1 MVKWRLFWLSAG
13 LALIFISTT
22 PLSAASLLGEDWETF
37 FKDKVSFRGFVENV
51 TGLSV
56 SHGDRHFNTS
66 NRLDM
71 QRFTIQ
77 PEINIEAT
85 AWAKFFISWRFVK
98 EIRYNAE
105 AKSREKTVSYFPTA
119 PVKPL
124 RNTFY
129 DEYKPKPWE
138 AVLDLSPADAL
149 KIRLGR
155 QFISWGET
163 DGVRLL
169 DLINPQDLTFS
180 PPVAPNLFNL
190 DETRIPSVGLRTLY
204 TIRPVS
210 NTILE
215 FFALPGFFDEAKQR
229 VDEIVGSND
238 TGDRQVRYGRWSA
251 HPETR
256 LVFLGRNAFGNI
268 YANPIPLGGCAGLGC
283 LVIPSTSREL
293 PDAGDSWKIG
303 ARITSSLG
311 KLNFGLG
318 YIWGFNPQASDMVFK
333 VKGKSCLPPSGGPL
347 CSFDPDGPGPIPTL
361 FLPTTVRL
369 RLVNDRTNIF
379 AGHFNYPV
387 GDILDI
393 PVNTTV
399 RGELAFLPDKPYNIA
414 KFPGAF
420 GLRATLDPRH
430 PSGVVEK
437 NTLRYA
443 LGFDRTTLIPFL
455 HPDDPWRAFSLSFQI
470 FQSIIFDHEDGIHP
484 FSTAEKIKRVSTTL
498 TFRIGTGYAGDTI
511 LPDVFIGY
519 DPEGYWTANPAIS
532 YVPPGNEK
540 IKFSLVGAF
549 YGGRN
554 KFKSF
559 GFFDEKDSV
568 FLKMRYQF

>member
-1 MVKWRLFWLSAG
+1 MGKKRRTILFLIAG
-13 LALIFISTT
+13 VVLPSLLAGPVT
-22 PLSAASLLGEDWETF
+22 AASIVGDEWEKF
-37 FKDKVSFRGFVENV
+37 FKERVSIGGFIEN
-51 TGLSV
+51 TSGLSV

-66 NRLDM
+66 NRFIMNRL
-71 QRFTIQ
+71 TIQ
-77 PEINIEAT
+77 PEFNVELT
-85 AWAKFFISWRFVK
+85 DWAKFFISWRFVK
-98 EIRYNAE
+98 EPRYNAE
-105 AKSREKTVSYFPTA
+105 AKSRERSVSYFPPA
-119 PVKPL
+119 PVRPL
-124 RNTFY
+124 KNTYY
-129 DEYKPKPWE
+129 DEYSPKPWE
-138 AVLDLSPADAL
+138 AVLDVSPTNNL

-163 DGVRLL
+163 DGIRLL
-169 DLINPQDLTFS
+169 DVINPQDLTFS
-180 PPVAPNLFNL
+180 PPAAPNLFNL
-190 DETRIPSVGLRTLY
+190 DETRIPSWGLRTLY
-204 TIRPVS
+204 TVRPVT

-215 FFALPGFFDEAKQR
+215 FFALPGFFDQAKQR

-238 TGDRQVRYGRWSA
+238 TGDRKVRYGRWSA

-256 LVFLGRNAFGNI
+256 LLLGGRNAFGNLFTD
-268 YANPIPLGGCAGLGC
+268 PINAAGCVGLGC
-283 LVIPSTSREL
+283 LVIPSTRREL

-303 ARITSSLG
+303 TRISHSFG

-318 YIWGFNPQASDMVFK
+318 YIWGFNPQSTDMVFK
-333 VKGKSCLPPSGGPL
+333 LTGRSCSAA
-347 CSFDPDGPGPIPTL
+347 PIACTLGLAPT
-361 FLPTTVRL
+361 VANL
-369 RLVNDRTNIF
+369 RLINDRTNIF
-379 AGHFNYPV
+379 AGHFNYPL
-387 GDILDI
+387 GDIFTV

-399 RGELAFLPDKPYNIA
+399 RGEVAFFPDKPYNIS

-420 GLRATLDPRH
+420 GLRASADPKH
-430 PSGVVEK
+430 PDGIVEK
-437 NTLRYA
+437 HTLRYA

-484 FSTAEKIKRVSTTL
+484 FSTAENIKRVSTALTL
-498 TFRIGTGYAGDTI
+498 RMSTGYLGDTI
-511 LPDVFIGY
+511 LPDIFLGY
-519 DPEGYWTANPAIS
+519 DPDGYWTVNPAIS

-540 IKFSLVGAF
+540 IRLSLVGAF